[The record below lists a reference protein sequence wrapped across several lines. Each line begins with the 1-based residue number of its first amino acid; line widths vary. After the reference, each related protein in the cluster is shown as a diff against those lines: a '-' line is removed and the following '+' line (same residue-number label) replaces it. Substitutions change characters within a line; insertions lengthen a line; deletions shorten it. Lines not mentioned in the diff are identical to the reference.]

1 MICLYIY
8 IYIYILLILLFPSC
22 PPPFSFCQ
30 AFLEKIIK
38 LNPKVYDLISFL
50 KNNLNTHCLMSGE
63 EYLIFS

>member
-1 MICLYIY
+1 MFIY
-8 IYIYILLILLFPSC
+8 IIIIISLI
-22 PPPFSFCQ
+22 PPFSFCQ

-63 EYLIFS
+63 EYYI